1 MKPRDLKKFYLSKPN
16 EDYKNINVEL
26 AFKENYD
33 INITS
38 NNIIYEKEEKDGKY
52 FYNIT
57 DNLNKY
63 DINIS
68 KVNETKE
75 GGILLKYKT
84 KKDIAEFYIYDN
96 ELNVKDYGASNNLSD
111 NNTKN
116 IKFGNIKCNDDTI
129 KNYTIRYIIILYNT
143 LDFFDNEEINNI
155 FLNVRPN
162 KTFRTELS
170 ENDLKLEELSYDI
183 DFGRLDN
190 GEYCVSVIGEV
201 YYNDNIEYF
210 NYKYKSFDVKPLKN
224 PEFDGFWFI
233 PLSIVIATIV
243 ALGAYLIIIIKC
255 KNKNEEVTGKYLIDK
270 ANSENIEM
278 N

>member
-1 MKPRDLKKFYLSKPN
+1 M
-16 EDYKNINVEL
+16 
-26 AFKENYD
+26 
-33 INITS
+33 
-38 NNIIYEKEEKDGKY
+38 
-52 FYNIT
+52 
-57 DNLNKY
+57 
-63 DINIS
+63 
-68 KVNETKE
+68 
-75 GGILLKYKT
+75 KYKT

-162 KTFRTELS
+162 KTFRTELN
-170 ENDLKLEELSYDI
+170 ETDLKLEELSYDI

-201 YYNDNIEYF
+201 HYNDNIEYF

-243 ALGAYLIIIIKC
+243 ALVAYLIIIIKC
-255 KNKNEEVTGKYLIDK
+255 KSKNEEVTGKYLINK

>member
-16 EDYKNINVEL
+16 EDYKNINIEL

-96 ELNVKDYGASNNLSD
+96 ELDVKDYGASNNLSD

-162 KTFRTELS
+162 QTFRTELN
-170 ENDLKLEELSYDI
+170 ENDLKLDELSYDI

-201 YYNDNIEYF
+201 HYNDNIEYF

-243 ALGAYLIIIIKC
+243 ALVAYLIIIIKC
-255 KNKNEEVTGKYLIDK
+255 KNKNEEVTGKYLINK